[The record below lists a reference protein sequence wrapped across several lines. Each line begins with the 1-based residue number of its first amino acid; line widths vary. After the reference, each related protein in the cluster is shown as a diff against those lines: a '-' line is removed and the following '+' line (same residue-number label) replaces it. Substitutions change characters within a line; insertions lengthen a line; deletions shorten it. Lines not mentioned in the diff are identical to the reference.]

1 MSKNENVEFGVI
13 NNIEKE
19 LDMKRV
25 ILLMVALLTV
35 CMVTTAKQRVVYRTD
50 SITNERLVI
59 EVNDTMRNGQAEV
72 DTLSITRYPI
82 GTSVDSVSNRSND
95 DDDFSEMEKVF
106 AFLTSGSVILILVIS
121 VLAIFVGP
129 LLIIALIFY
138 YRHKNRKAKYELAA
152 KMIEKG
158 EPLPADLE
166 ESVRG
171 LSDMESKGI
180 KNMCLGGA
188 LTVFF
193 WALTDS
199 FGLACIGLIVLANG
213 LSQYIIA
220 RRTKETEDN
229 VEMRKLKEEVD
240 RLKKQQSPDDLEPSD
255 VEEVK
260 L

>member
-1 MSKNENVEFGVI
+1 
-13 NNIEKE
+13 
-19 LDMKRV
+19 MKRV
-25 ILLMVALLTV
+25 VLFMVALLTV

-59 EVNDTMRNGQAEV
+59 EVNDTMRNGKAEI

-82 GTSVDSVSNRSND
+82 GTSVDSVTSRSHD
-95 DDDFSEMEKVF
+95 DDDDDYSDMEKVF
-106 AFLTSGSVILILVIS
+106 AFLTSGSVILILVIC

-180 KNMCLGGA
+180 KNMCLGAA
-188 LTVFF
+188 LTIFF

-229 VEMRKLKEEVD
+229 VEMRKLKEEVE
-240 RLKKQQSPDDLEPSD
+240 RLKNQQSPNDVETVD
-255 VEEVK
+255 VEEINS
-260 L
+260 

>member
-1 MSKNENVEFGVI
+1 
-13 NNIEKE
+13 
-19 LDMKRV
+19 MKRV
-25 ILLMVALLTV
+25 ILMMVAVLTMI
-35 CMVTTAKQRVVYRTD
+35 CTANAKERLVYQTD
-50 SITNERLVI
+50 SITGERLVI
-59 EVNDTMRNGQAEV
+59 EVYDTMRNGHAEV
-72 DTLSITRYPI
+72 DTLSITRYPAKSSS
-82 GTSVDSVSNRSND
+82 TVHYDYD
-95 DDDFSEMEKVF
+95 DDDKELEQIER
-106 AFLTSGSVILILVIS
+106 ILNNGWGIVWITLATIF
-121 VLAIFVGP
+121 AIFILP

-171 LSDMESKGI
+171 LSDMESRGI
-180 KNMCLGGA
+180 KNMCIGA
-188 LTVFF
+188 AVTIFI

-213 LSQYIIA
+213 VSQYIIA
-220 RRTKETEDN
+220 RRTKETEET

-240 RLKKQQSPDDLEPSD
+240 RLKKQQHDNAETVDT
-255 VEEVK
+255 EEVN

>member
-1 MSKNENVEFGVI
+1 
-13 NNIEKE
+13 
-19 LDMKRV
+19 MKRV
-25 ILLMVALLTV
+25 FLMMVAVLAMI
-35 CMVTTAKQRVVYRTD
+35 CTANAKERLVYQTD
-50 SITNERLVI
+50 SITGERLVI
-59 EVNDTMRNGQAEV
+59 EVYDTMRNGHAEV
-72 DTLSITRYPI
+72 DTLSITRYPAKSSS
-82 GTSVDSVSNRSND
+82 TVHYDYD
-95 DDDFSEMEKVF
+95 DDDKELEQIER
-106 AFLTSGSVILILVIS
+106 ILNNGWGIVWITLATIF
-121 VLAIFVGP
+121 AIFVLP

-171 LSDMESKGI
+171 LSDMESRGI
-180 KNMCLGGA
+180 KNMCIGA
-188 LTVFF
+188 AVTIFI

-213 LSQYIIA
+213 VSQYIIA
-220 RRTKETEDN
+220 RRTKETEET

-240 RLKKQQSPDDLEPSD
+240 RLKKQQHDNAETVDT
-255 VEEVK
+255 EEVN

>member
-1 MSKNENVEFGVI
+1 
-13 NNIEKE
+13 
-19 LDMKRV
+19 MKRV
-25 ILLMVALLTV
+25 VLFMVALLTV

-59 EVNDTMRNGQAEV
+59 EVNDTMRNGKAEI

-82 GTSVDSVSNRSND
+82 GTSVDSVTSRSHD
-95 DDDFSEMEKVF
+95 DDDDDYSDMEKVF
-106 AFLTSGSVILILVIS
+106 AFLTSGSVILILVIC

-180 KNMCLGGA
+180 KNMCLGAA

-229 VEMRKLKEEVD
+229 VEMRKLKEEVE
-240 RLKKQQSPDDLEPSD
+240 RLKNQQSPNDVETVD
-255 VEEVK
+255 VEEINS
-260 L
+260 

>member
-1 MSKNENVEFGVI
+1 
-13 NNIEKE
+13 
-19 LDMKRV
+19 MKRV
-25 ILLMVALLTV
+25 ILFMVALLTV
-35 CMVTTAKQRVVYRTD
+35 CMVTNAKQRVVYRTD

-59 EVNDTMRNGQAEV
+59 EVNDTMRNGKAEV

-82 GTSVDSVSNRSND
+82 GTSVNSVSSGSHND
-95 DDDFSEMEKVF
+95 DDESDMEKVF
-106 AFLTSGSVILILVIS
+106 AFITSGGFILVSIICI
-121 VLAIFVGP
+121 LALFVGP

-180 KNMCLGGA
+180 KNMCLGAA

-220 RRTKETEDN
+220 RRTKETEDT
-229 VEMRKLKEEVD
+229 VEMRKLKEEVE
-240 RLKKQQSPDDLEPSD
+240 RLKNQQSPDDVETVD
-255 VEEVK
+255 VEEIN
-260 L
+260 

>member
-1 MSKNENVEFGVI
+1 
-13 NNIEKE
+13 
-19 LDMKRV
+19 MKRV
-25 ILLMVALLTV
+25 VLFMVALLTV
-35 CMVTTAKQRVVYRTD
+35 CMVTNAKQRVVYRTD

-59 EVNDTMRNGQAEV
+59 EVNDTMRNGKAEV

-82 GTSVDSVSNRSND
+82 GTSVNSVSSRSHND
-95 DDDFSEMEKVF
+95 DDESDMEKVF
-106 AFLTSGSVILILVIS
+106 AFITSGGFILVSIICI
-121 VLAIFVGP
+121 LALFVGP

-180 KNMCLGGA
+180 KNMCLGAA

-220 RRTKETEDN
+220 RRTKETEDT
-229 VEMRKLKEEVD
+229 VEMRKLKEEVE
-240 RLKKQQSPDDLEPSD
+240 RLKNQQSPDDVETVD
-255 VEEVK
+255 IEEVN
-260 L
+260 

>member
-1 MSKNENVEFGVI
+1 
-13 NNIEKE
+13 
-19 LDMKRV
+19 
-25 ILLMVALLTV
+25 
-35 CMVTTAKQRVVYRTD
+35 
-50 SITNERLVI
+50 
-59 EVNDTMRNGQAEV
+59 MRNGQAEV

-82 GTSVDSVSNRSND
+82 GTSGSSVSRRNYD
-95 DDDFSEMEKVF
+95 DDDLEEVKEVMKTIGWNDGGMWGSTLAMFTIFMVVF
-106 AFLTSGSVILILVIS
+106 GIFIL
-121 VLAIFVGP
+121 P

-171 LSDMESKGI
+171 LSDMEAKGI
-180 KNMCLGGA
+180 RNMCIGAA
-188 LTVFF
+188 LTIFF

>member
-1 MSKNENVEFGVI
+1 
-13 NNIEKE
+13 
-19 LDMKRV
+19 MKRV
-25 ILLMVALLTV
+25 ILMMVAVLA
-35 CMVTTAKQRVVYRTD
+35 MIFTANAKERLVYQTD
-50 SITNERLVI
+50 SITGERLVI
-59 EVNDTMRNGQAEV
+59 EVYDTMRNGHAEV
-72 DTLSITRYPI
+72 DTLSITRYPAKNSS
-82 GTSVDSVSNRSND
+82 TVHYDYD
-95 DDDFSEMEKVF
+95 DDDKELEQIER
-106 AFLTSGSVILILVIS
+106 ILNNGWGIVWITLATIF
-121 VLAIFVGP
+121 AIFVLP

-171 LSDMESKGI
+171 LSDMESRGI
-180 KNMCLGGA
+180 KNMCIGA
-188 LTVFF
+188 AVTIFI

-213 LSQYIIA
+213 VSQYIIA
-220 RRTKETEDN
+220 RRTKETEET

-240 RLKKQQSPDDLEPSD
+240 RLKKQQHDNAETVDT
-255 VEEVK
+255 EEVN

>member
-1 MSKNENVEFGVI
+1 
-13 NNIEKE
+13 
-19 LDMKRV
+19 MKRV
-25 ILLMVALLTV
+25 ILMMVAVLTMI
-35 CMVTTAKQRVVYRTD
+35 CTANAKERLVYQTD
-50 SITNERLVI
+50 SITGERLVI
-59 EVNDTMRNGQAEV
+59 EVYDTMRNGHAEV
-72 DTLSITRYPI
+72 DTLSITRYPAKSSS
-82 GTSVDSVSNRSND
+82 TVHYDYD
-95 DDDFSEMEKVF
+95 DDDKELEQIER
-106 AFLTSGSVILILVIS
+106 ILNNGWGIVWITLATIF
-121 VLAIFVGP
+121 AIFVLP

-171 LSDMESKGI
+171 LSDMESRGI
-180 KNMCLGGA
+180 KNMCIGA
-188 LTVFF
+188 AVTIFI

-213 LSQYIIA
+213 VSQYIIA
-220 RRTKETEDN
+220 RRTKETEET

-240 RLKKQQSPDDLEPSD
+240 RLKKQQHDNAETVDT
-255 VEEVK
+255 EEVN

>member
-1 MSKNENVEFGVI
+1 
-13 NNIEKE
+13 
-19 LDMKRV
+19 MKRV
-25 ILLMVALLTV
+25 ILMLVAVLMMGTGIS
-35 CMVTTAKQRVVYRTD
+35 AKQRVVYKTD
-50 SITNERLVI
+50 SINKERLVI

-72 DTLSITRYPI
+72 DTLSITRYPL
-82 GTSVDSVSNRSND
+82 G
-95 DDDFSEMEKVF
+95 
-106 AFLTSGSVILILVIS
+106 TSGSSVSRRNSNDEDLEDLKEVMETIGWKGSSWGGAIAMFTIFMVIFGIFIL
-121 VLAIFVGP
+121 P
-129 LLIIALIFY
+129 LLIIALIIYF
-138 YRHKNRKAKYELAA
+138 RHKNRKAKYELAA

-171 LSDMESKGI
+171 LSDMEARGI
-180 KNMCLGGA
+180 KNMCIGAA

-220 RRTKETEDN
+220 RRTKDTKDETDLK
-229 VEMRKLKEEVD
+229 KLKEELET
-240 RLKKQQSPDDLEPSD
+240 LKKQQAQNDIETVD
-255 VEEVK
+255 VEEVN

>member
-1 MSKNENVEFGVI
+1 
-13 NNIEKE
+13 
-19 LDMKRV
+19 MKRV
-25 ILLMVALLTV
+25 ILMMVAVLTMI
-35 CMVTTAKQRVVYRTD
+35 CTANAKERLVYQTD
-50 SITNERLVI
+50 SITGERLVI
-59 EVNDTMRNGQAEV
+59 EVYDTMRNGHAEV
-72 DTLSITRYPI
+72 DTLSITRYPAKNSS
-82 GTSVDSVSNRSND
+82 TVHYDYD
-95 DDDFSEMEKVF
+95 DDDKELEQIEM
-106 AFLTSGSVILILVIS
+106 ILSNGWGIVWITLATIF
-121 VLAIFVGP
+121 AIFVLP

-171 LSDMESKGI
+171 LSDMESRGI
-180 KNMCLGGA
+180 KNMCIGA
-188 LTVFF
+188 AVTIFI

-213 LSQYIIA
+213 VSQYIIA
-220 RRTKETEDN
+220 RRTKETEET

-240 RLKKQQSPDDLEPSD
+240 RLKKQQHDNAETIDT
-255 VEEVK
+255 EEVN

>member
-1 MSKNENVEFGVI
+1 
-13 NNIEKE
+13 
-19 LDMKRV
+19 MKRV
-25 ILLMVALLTV
+25 ILMMVAVLTMI
-35 CMVTTAKQRVVYRTD
+35 CTANAKERLVYQTD
-50 SITNERLVI
+50 SITGERLVI
-59 EVNDTMRNGQAEV
+59 EVYDTMRNGHAEV
-72 DTLSITRYPI
+72 DTLSITRYPAKSSS
-82 GTSVDSVSNRSND
+82 TVHYDYD
-95 DDDFSEMEKVF
+95 DDDRDLEQLER
-106 AFLTSGSVILILVIS
+106 ILSNGWGIVWITLATIF
-121 VLAIFVGP
+121 AIFVLP

-171 LSDMESKGI
+171 LSDMESRGI
-180 KNMCLGGA
+180 KNMCIGA
-188 LTVFF
+188 AVTIFI

-213 LSQYIIA
+213 VSQYIIA

-240 RLKKQQSPDDLEPSD
+240 RLKKQQHDNAETIDT
-255 VEEVK
+255 EEVN

>member
-1 MSKNENVEFGVI
+1 
-13 NNIEKE
+13 
-19 LDMKRV
+19 MKRV
-25 ILLMVALLTV
+25 ILFMVALLTV
-35 CMVTTAKQRVVYRTD
+35 CMVTNAKQRVVYRTD

-59 EVNDTMRNGQAEV
+59 EVNDTMRNGKAEV

-82 GTSVDSVSNRSND
+82 GTSVNSVSSRSHND
-95 DDDFSEMEKVF
+95 DDESDMEKVF
-106 AFLTSGSVILILVIS
+106 AFITSGGFILVSIICI
-121 VLAIFVGP
+121 LALFVGP

-180 KNMCLGGA
+180 KNMCLGAA

-220 RRTKETEDN
+220 RRTKETEDT
-229 VEMRKLKEEVD
+229 VEMRKLKEEVE
-240 RLKKQQSPDDLEPSD
+240 RLKNQQSPDDVETVD
-255 VEEVK
+255 IEEVN
-260 L
+260 

>member
-1 MSKNENVEFGVI
+1 
-13 NNIEKE
+13 
-19 LDMKRV
+19 MKRV
-25 ILLMVALLTV
+25 VLFMVALLTM
-35 CMVTTAKQRVVYRTD
+35 CMVTNAKQRVVYRTD

-82 GTSVDSVSNRSND
+82 GTSVDSVTNRSND
-95 DDDFSEMEKVF
+95 NDEDSEMEKVF

-180 KNMCLGGA
+180 KNMCIGAA

-220 RRTKETEDN
+220 RRTKETEDT

-240 RLKKQQSPDDLEPSD
+240 RLKKQQSNDNAETTD
-255 VEEVK
+255 VEEVNP
-260 L
+260 

>member
-1 MSKNENVEFGVI
+1 
-13 NNIEKE
+13 
-19 LDMKRV
+19 MKRV
-25 ILLMVALLTV
+25 VLFMVALLTV
-35 CMVTTAKQRVVYRTD
+35 CMVTNAKQRVVYRTD

-59 EVNDTMRNGQAEV
+59 EVNDTMRNGKAEV

-82 GTSVDSVSNRSND
+82 GTSVNSVSSRSHND
-95 DDDFSEMEKVF
+95 DDESDMEKVF
-106 AFLTSGSVILILVIS
+106 AFITSGGFILVSIICI
-121 VLAIFVGP
+121 LALFVGP

-180 KNMCLGGA
+180 KNMCLGAA

-220 RRTKETEDN
+220 RRTKETEDT
-229 VEMRKLKEEVD
+229 VEMRKLKEEVE
-240 RLKKQQSPDDLEPSD
+240 RLKNQQSPGDVETVD
-255 VEEVK
+255 VEEVN
-260 L
+260 

>member
-1 MSKNENVEFGVI
+1 
-13 NNIEKE
+13 
-19 LDMKRV
+19 MKRV
-25 ILLMVALLTV
+25 VLFMVALLTM
-35 CMVTTAKQRVVYRTD
+35 CMVTNAKQRVVYRTD

-82 GTSVDSVSNRSND
+82 GTSVDSVTNRSND
-95 DDDFSEMEKVF
+95 DDDFSDMKEVF
-106 AFLTSGSVILILVIS
+106 AYLTSGSVILILVIS

-180 KNMCLGGA
+180 KNMCIGA
-188 LTVFF
+188 AVTVFI

-220 RRTKETEDN
+220 RRTKETEDT

-240 RLKKQQSPDDLEPSD
+240 RLKKQQSNDNAETTD
-255 VEEVK
+255 VEEVNP
-260 L
+260 

>member
-1 MSKNENVEFGVI
+1 
-13 NNIEKE
+13 
-19 LDMKRV
+19 MKRV
-25 ILLMVALLTV
+25 VLIMVALLTM

-59 EVNDTMRNGQAEV
+59 EVNDTMRNGKAEV

-82 GTSVDSVSNRSND
+82 GTSVDSVTSRSYD
-95 DDDFSEMEKVF
+95 DDDLSEMEKVF

-180 KNMCLGGA
+180 KNMCLGAA
-188 LTVFF
+188 LTIFI

-229 VEMRKLKEEVD
+229 VEMRKLKEEVE
-240 RLKKQQSPDDLEPSD
+240 RLKKQQAADDVEPVD
-255 VEEVK
+255 VEEVNS
-260 L
+260 

>member
-1 MSKNENVEFGVI
+1 
-13 NNIEKE
+13 
-19 LDMKRV
+19 MKRV
-25 ILLMVALLTV
+25 ILMMVAVLTMI
-35 CMVTTAKQRVVYRTD
+35 CTANAKERLVYQTD
-50 SITNERLVI
+50 SITGERLVI
-59 EVNDTMRNGQAEV
+59 EVYDTMRNGHAEV
-72 DTLSITRYPI
+72 DTLSITRYPAKNSS
-82 GTSVDSVSNRSND
+82 TVHYDYD
-95 DDDFSEMEKVF
+95 DDDKELEQIER
-106 AFLTSGSVILILVIS
+106 ILNNGWGIVWITLATIF
-121 VLAIFVGP
+121 AIFVLP

-171 LSDMESKGI
+171 LSDMESRGI
-180 KNMCLGGA
+180 KNMCIGA
-188 LTVFF
+188 AVTIFI

-213 LSQYIIA
+213 VSQYIIA
-220 RRTKETEDN
+220 RRTKETEET

-240 RLKKQQSPDDLEPSD
+240 RLKKQQHDNAETVDT
-255 VEEVK
+255 EEVN

>member
-1 MSKNENVEFGVI
+1 
-13 NNIEKE
+13 
-19 LDMKRV
+19 MKRV
-25 ILLMVALLTV
+25 ILMMVAVLTMI
-35 CMVTTAKQRVVYRTD
+35 CTANAKERLVYQTD
-50 SITNERLVI
+50 SITGERLVI
-59 EVNDTMRNGQAEV
+59 EVYDIMRNGHAEV
-72 DTLSITRYPI
+72 DTLSITRYPAKSSS
-82 GTSVDSVSNRSND
+82 TVHYDYD
-95 DDDFSEMEKVF
+95 DDDKELEQIER
-106 AFLTSGSVILILVIS
+106 ILNNGWGIVWITIATIF
-121 VLAIFVGP
+121 AIFILP

-171 LSDMESKGI
+171 LSDMESRGI
-180 KNMCLGGA
+180 KNMCIGA
-188 LTVFF
+188 AVTIFI

-213 LSQYIIA
+213 VSQYIIA
-220 RRTKETEDN
+220 RRTKETEET

-240 RLKKQQSPDDLEPSD
+240 RLKKQQHDNAETVDT
-255 VEEVK
+255 EEVN

>member
-1 MSKNENVEFGVI
+1 M
-13 NNIEKE
+13 
-19 LDMKRV
+19 
-25 ILLMVALLTV
+25 MVAVLAMI
-35 CMVTTAKQRVVYRTD
+35 CTANAKERLVYQTD
-50 SITNERLVI
+50 SITGERLVI
-59 EVNDTMRNGQAEV
+59 EVYDTMRNGHAEV
-72 DTLSITRYPI
+72 DTLSITRYPAKSSS
-82 GTSVDSVSNRSND
+82 TVHYDYD
-95 DDDFSEMEKVF
+95 DDDKELEQIER
-106 AFLTSGSVILILVIS
+106 ILNNGWGIVWITLATIF
-121 VLAIFVGP
+121 AIFVLP

-171 LSDMESKGI
+171 LSDMESRGI
-180 KNMCLGGA
+180 KNMCIGA
-188 LTVFF
+188 AVTIFI

-213 LSQYIIA
+213 VSQYIIA
-220 RRTKETEDN
+220 RRTKETEET

-240 RLKKQQSPDDLEPSD
+240 RLKKQQHDNAETVDT
-255 VEEVK
+255 EEVN

>member
-1 MSKNENVEFGVI
+1 
-13 NNIEKE
+13 
-19 LDMKRV
+19 MKRV
-25 ILLMVALLTV
+25 ILMMVAVLAMI
-35 CMVTTAKQRVVYRTD
+35 CTANAKERLVYQTD
-50 SITNERLVI
+50 SITGERLVI
-59 EVNDTMRNGQAEV
+59 EVYDTMRNGHAEV
-72 DTLSITRYPI
+72 DTLSITRYPAKSSS
-82 GTSVDSVSNRSND
+82 TMHYDYD
-95 DDDFSEMEKVF
+95 DDDKELEQIER
-106 AFLTSGSVILILVIS
+106 ILNNGWGIVWITLATIF
-121 VLAIFVGP
+121 AIFVLP

-171 LSDMESKGI
+171 LSDMESRGI
-180 KNMCLGGA
+180 KNMCIGA
-188 LTVFF
+188 AVTIFI

-213 LSQYIIA
+213 VSQYIIA
-220 RRTKETEDN
+220 RRTKETEET

-240 RLKKQQSPDDLEPSD
+240 RLKKQQHDNAETVDT
-255 VEEVK
+255 EEVN

>member
-1 MSKNENVEFGVI
+1 
-13 NNIEKE
+13 
-19 LDMKRV
+19 MKRV
-25 ILLMVALLTV
+25 ILMMVAVLAMI
-35 CMVTTAKQRVVYRTD
+35 CTANAKERLVYQTD
-50 SITNERLVI
+50 SITGERLVI
-59 EVNDTMRNGQAEV
+59 EVYDTMRNGHAEV
-72 DTLSITRYPI
+72 DTLSITRYPAKSSS
-82 GTSVDSVSNRSND
+82 TMHYDYHD
-95 DDDFSEMEKVF
+95 DDKELEQIER
-106 AFLTSGSVILILVIS
+106 ILNNGWGIVWITLATIF
-121 VLAIFVGP
+121 AIFVLP

-171 LSDMESKGI
+171 LSDMESRGI
-180 KNMCLGGA
+180 KNMCIGA
-188 LTVFF
+188 AVTIFI

-213 LSQYIIA
+213 VSQYIIA
-220 RRTKETEDN
+220 RRTKETEET

-240 RLKKQQSPDDLEPSD
+240 RLKKQQHDNAETVDT
-255 VEEVK
+255 EEVN

>member
-1 MSKNENVEFGVI
+1 
-13 NNIEKE
+13 
-19 LDMKRV
+19 MKRV
-25 ILLMVALLTV
+25 ILMMVAVLAMI
-35 CMVTTAKQRVVYRTD
+35 CTANAKERLVYQTD
-50 SITNERLVI
+50 SITGERLVI
-59 EVNDTMRNGQAEV
+59 EVYDTMRNGHAEV
-72 DTLSITRYPI
+72 DTLSITRYPAKSSS
-82 GTSVDSVSNRSND
+82 TVHYDYD
-95 DDDFSEMEKVF
+95 DDDKELEQIER
-106 AFLTSGSVILILVIS
+106 ILNNGWGIVWITLATIF
-121 VLAIFVGP
+121 AIFVLP

-171 LSDMESKGI
+171 LSDMESRGI
-180 KNMCLGGA
+180 KNMCIGA
-188 LTVFF
+188 AVTIFI

-213 LSQYIIA
+213 VSQYIIA
-220 RRTKETEDN
+220 RRTKETEET

-240 RLKKQQSPDDLEPSD
+240 RLKKQQHDNVETVDT
-255 VEEVK
+255 EEVN

>member
-1 MSKNENVEFGVI
+1 
-13 NNIEKE
+13 
-19 LDMKRV
+19 MKRV
-25 ILLMVALLTV
+25 ILMLVAVLMMGTGIS
-35 CMVTTAKQRVVYRTD
+35 AKQRVVYKTD
-50 SITNERLVI
+50 SINNERLVI

-82 GTSVDSVSNRSND
+82 
-95 DDDFSEMEKVF
+95 E
-106 AFLTSGSVILILVIS
+106 TSGSSVSRRNYDNDDIEELKEVMKTIGWNGGGMWGSTLAMFTIFMVIF
-121 VLAIFVGP
+121 AIFILP

-158 EPLPADLE
+158 EPLPTDLE

-171 LSDMESKGI
+171 LSDMEAKGI
-180 KNMCLGGA
+180 RNMCIGAA
-188 LTVFF
+188 LTIFF

-220 RRTKETEDN
+220 RRTKETKDN
-229 VEMRKLKEEVD
+229 TDLKKLKEELEA
-240 RLKKQQSPDDLEPSD
+240 LKKQQAQDDIETVD
-255 VEEVK
+255 VEEVNP
-260 L
+260 

>member
-1 MSKNENVEFGVI
+1 
-13 NNIEKE
+13 
-19 LDMKRV
+19 MKRV
-25 ILLMVALLTV
+25 ILMMVAVLAMI
-35 CMVTTAKQRVVYRTD
+35 CTANAKERLVYQTD
-50 SITNERLVI
+50 SITGERLVI
-59 EVNDTMRNGQAEV
+59 EVYDTMRNGHAEV
-72 DTLSITRYPI
+72 DTLSITRYPAKSSS
-82 GTSVDSVSNRSND
+82 TVHYDYD
-95 DDDFSEMEKVF
+95 DDDKELEQIER
-106 AFLTSGSVILILVIS
+106 ILNNGWGIVWITLATIF
-121 VLAIFVGP
+121 AIFVLP

-171 LSDMESKGI
+171 LSDMESRGI
-180 KNMCLGGA
+180 KNMCIGA
-188 LTVFF
+188 AVTIFI

-213 LSQYIIA
+213 VSQYIIA
-220 RRTKETEDN
+220 RRTKETEET

-240 RLKKQQSPDDLEPSD
+240 RLKKQQHDNAETVDT
-255 VEEVK
+255 EEVN

>member
-1 MSKNENVEFGVI
+1 
-13 NNIEKE
+13 
-19 LDMKRV
+19 MKRV
-25 ILLMVALLTV
+25 VLFMVALLTV
-35 CMVTTAKQRVVYRTD
+35 CMVTNAKQRVVYRTD

-59 EVNDTMRNGQAEV
+59 EVNDTMRNGKAEV

-82 GTSVDSVSNRSND
+82 GTSVNSVSSRSHND
-95 DDDFSEMEKVF
+95 DDESDMEKVF
-106 AFLTSGSVILILVIS
+106 AFITSGGFILVSIICI
-121 VLAIFVGP
+121 LALFVGP
-129 LLIIALIFY
+129 LLIITLIFY

-171 LSDMESKGI
+171 LRDMESKGI
-180 KNMCLGGA
+180 KNMCLGAA

-220 RRTKETEDN
+220 RRTKETEDT
-229 VEMRKLKEEVD
+229 VEMRKLKEEVE
-240 RLKKQQSPDDLEPSD
+240 RLKNQQSPDDVETVD
-255 VEEVK
+255 VEEVN
-260 L
+260 

>member
-1 MSKNENVEFGVI
+1 
-13 NNIEKE
+13 
-19 LDMKRV
+19 MKRV
-25 ILLMVALLTV
+25 VLFMVALLTM
-35 CMVTTAKQRVVYRTD
+35 CMVTNAKQRVVYRTD

-82 GTSVDSVSNRSND
+82 GTSVDSVTNRSND
-95 DDDFSEMEKVF
+95 NDEDSEMEKVF

-180 KNMCLGGA
+180 KNMCIGA
-188 LTVFF
+188 AVTVFI

-220 RRTKETEDN
+220 RRTKETEDT

-240 RLKKQQSPDDLEPSD
+240 RLKKQQSNDNAETTD
-255 VEEVK
+255 VEEVNP
-260 L
+260 

>member
-1 MSKNENVEFGVI
+1 
-13 NNIEKE
+13 
-19 LDMKRV
+19 MKRV
-25 ILLMVALLTV
+25 VLFMVALLTM
-35 CMVTTAKQRVVYRTD
+35 CMVTNAKQRVVYRTD

-82 GTSVDSVSNRSND
+82 GTSVNSVSSRSHD
-95 DDDFSEMEKVF
+95 DDDESEFEKVF

-180 KNMCLGGA
+180 KNMCIGA
-188 LTVFF
+188 AVTVFI

-220 RRTKETEDN
+220 RRTKETEDT

-240 RLKKQQSPDDLEPSD
+240 RLKKQQSNDNAEITD
-255 VEEVK
+255 VEEVNP
-260 L
+260 

>member
-1 MSKNENVEFGVI
+1 
-13 NNIEKE
+13 
-19 LDMKRV
+19 MKRV
-25 ILLMVALLTV
+25 ILMMVAVLTMI
-35 CMVTTAKQRVVYRTD
+35 CTTNAKERLVYQTD
-50 SITNERLVI
+50 SITGERLVI
-59 EVNDTMRNGQAEV
+59 EVYDTMRNGHAEV
-72 DTLSITRYPI
+72 DTLSITRYPAKNSS
-82 GTSVDSVSNRSND
+82 TVHYDYD
-95 DDDFSEMEKVF
+95 DDDKELEQIER
-106 AFLTSGSVILILVIS
+106 ILSNGWGIVWITLATIF
-121 VLAIFVGP
+121 AIFVLP

-171 LSDMESKGI
+171 LSDMESRGI
-180 KNMCLGGA
+180 KNMCIGA
-188 LTVFF
+188 AVTIFI

-213 LSQYIIA
+213 VSQYIIA
-220 RRTKETEDN
+220 RRTKETEET

-240 RLKKQQSPDDLEPSD
+240 RLKKQQHDNAETVDT
-255 VEEVK
+255 EEVN

>member
-1 MSKNENVEFGVI
+1 M
-13 NNIEKE
+13 
-19 LDMKRV
+19 
-25 ILLMVALLTV
+25 MVAVLAMI
-35 CMVTTAKQRVVYRTD
+35 CTANAKERLVYQTD
-50 SITNERLVI
+50 SITGERLVI
-59 EVNDTMRNGQAEV
+59 EVYDTMRNGHAEV
-72 DTLSITRYPI
+72 DTLSITRYPAKSSS
-82 GTSVDSVSNRSND
+82 TMHYDYD
-95 DDDFSEMEKVF
+95 DDDKELEQIER
-106 AFLTSGSVILILVIS
+106 ILNNGWGIVWITLATIF
-121 VLAIFVGP
+121 AIFVLP

-171 LSDMESKGI
+171 LSDMESRGI
-180 KNMCLGGA
+180 KNMCIGA
-188 LTVFF
+188 AVTIFI

-213 LSQYIIA
+213 VSQYIIA
-220 RRTKETEDN
+220 RRTKETEET

-240 RLKKQQSPDDLEPSD
+240 RLKKQQHDNAETVDT
-255 VEEVK
+255 EEVN

>member
-1 MSKNENVEFGVI
+1 
-13 NNIEKE
+13 
-19 LDMKRV
+19 MKRV
-25 ILLMVALLTV
+25 VLFMVALLTV
-35 CMVTTAKQRVVYRTD
+35 CMVTNAKQRVVYRTD

-59 EVNDTMRNGQAEV
+59 EVNDTMRNGKAEV

-82 GTSVDSVSNRSND
+82 GTSVNSVSSRSHND
-95 DDDFSEMEKVF
+95 DDESDMEKVF
-106 AFLTSGSVILILVIS
+106 AFITSGGFILVSIICI
-121 VLAIFVGP
+121 LALFVGP

-180 KNMCLGGA
+180 KNMCLGAA

-220 RRTKETEDN
+220 RRTKETEDT
-229 VEMRKLKEEVD
+229 VEMRKLKEEVE
-240 RLKKQQSPDDLEPSD
+240 RLKNQQSPDDVETVD
-255 VEEVK
+255 VEEVN
-260 L
+260 

>member
-1 MSKNENVEFGVI
+1 
-13 NNIEKE
+13 
-19 LDMKRV
+19 MKRV
-25 ILLMVALLTV
+25 ILFMVALLTV
-35 CMVTTAKQRVVYRTD
+35 CMVTNAKQRVVYRTD

-59 EVNDTMRNGQAEV
+59 EVNDTMRNGKAEV

-82 GTSVDSVSNRSND
+82 GTSVNSVSSRSHND
-95 DDDFSEMEKVF
+95 DDESDMEKVF
-106 AFLTSGSVILILVIS
+106 AFITSGGFILVSIICI
-121 VLAIFVGP
+121 LALFVGP

-180 KNMCLGGA
+180 KNMCLGAA

-220 RRTKETEDN
+220 RRTKETEDT
-229 VEMRKLKEEVD
+229 VEMRKLKEEVE
-240 RLKKQQSPDDLEPSD
+240 RLKNQQSPDDVETVD
-255 VEEVK
+255 VEEVN
-260 L
+260 

>member
-1 MSKNENVEFGVI
+1 
-13 NNIEKE
+13 
-19 LDMKRV
+19 MKRV
-25 ILLMVALLTV
+25 VLFMVALLTV
-35 CMVTTAKQRVVYRTD
+35 CMVTNAKQRVVYRTD

-59 EVNDTMRNGQAEV
+59 EVNDTMRNGKAEV

-82 GTSVDSVSNRSND
+82 GTSVNSVSSRSHND
-95 DDDFSEMEKVF
+95 DDESDMEKVF
-106 AFLTSGSVILILVIS
+106 AFITSGGFILVSIICI
-121 VLAIFVGP
+121 LALFVGP

-180 KNMCLGGA
+180 KNMCLGAA

-220 RRTKETEDN
+220 RRTKETEDT
-229 VEMRKLKEEVD
+229 VEMRKLKEEVE
-240 RLKKQQSPDDLEPSD
+240 RLKNQQSPDDVETAD
-255 VEEVK
+255 VEEVN
-260 L
+260 

>member
-1 MSKNENVEFGVI
+1 
-13 NNIEKE
+13 
-19 LDMKRV
+19 MKRV
-25 ILLMVALLTV
+25 ILMMVAVLAMI
-35 CMVTTAKQRVVYRTD
+35 CTANAKERLVYQTD
-50 SITNERLVI
+50 SITGERLVI
-59 EVNDTMRNGQAEV
+59 EVYDTMRNGHAEV
-72 DTLSITRYPI
+72 DTLSITRYPAKSSS
-82 GTSVDSVSNRSND
+82 TVHYDYD
-95 DDDFSEMEKVF
+95 DDDKELEQIER
-106 AFLTSGSVILILVIS
+106 ILNNGWGIVWITLATIF
-121 VLAIFVGP
+121 AIFILP

-171 LSDMESKGI
+171 LSDMESRGI
-180 KNMCLGGA
+180 KNMCIGA
-188 LTVFF
+188 AVTIFI

-213 LSQYIIA
+213 VSQYIIA
-220 RRTKETEDN
+220 RRTKETEET

-240 RLKKQQSPDDLEPSD
+240 RLKKQQHDNAETVDT
-255 VEEVK
+255 EEVN

>member
-1 MSKNENVEFGVI
+1 
-13 NNIEKE
+13 
-19 LDMKRV
+19 MKRV
-25 ILLMVALLTV
+25 VLFMVALLTV

-59 EVNDTMRNGQAEV
+59 EVNDTMRNGKAEV

-82 GTSVDSVSNRSND
+82 GTSVNSVSSRSHND
-95 DDDFSEMEKVF
+95 DDESDMEKVF
-106 AFLTSGSVILILVIS
+106 AFLTSGSVTLILVIC

-180 KNMCLGGA
+180 KNMCLGAA

-220 RRTKETEDN
+220 RRTKETEDT
-229 VEMRKLKEEVD
+229 VEMRKLKEEVE
-240 RLKKQQSPDDLEPSD
+240 RLKNQQSPDDVETVD
-255 VEEVK
+255 VEEVN
-260 L
+260 